1 MNKIG
6 KILKQERLKNN
17 LILQA
22 LSNISS
28 ISVSTLSKIEND
40 KDKDKDDY
48 EIGM

>member
-6 KILKQERLKNN
+6 KIIKQERLKNN
-17 LILQA
+17 LTLQE
-22 LSNISS
+22 LSNLSN
-28 ISVSTLSKIEND
+28 ISVSTLSKIENN

>member
-17 LILQA
+17 LILQE